1 MFLWLLVWFVGL
13 IFTGSCVRSIF
24 FYKSLTIP
32 DIPIQD
38 LWYSMFIGIYQ
49 DLLAAILLL
58 VPLACTLLIKRK
70 IFRITLVLTISIV
83 CLVTIA
89 EVFFWNEF
97 GIELLMV
104 SKHWVRVAFQSFSRA
119 WSALDCIVFVSF
131 RLVSA

>member
-58 VPLACTLLIKRK
+58 VPLACTLLIKRNL
-70 IFRITLVLTISIV
+70 FRITLVLTICVV

-97 GIELLMV
+97 GGRLDRLEIHNGALRFRDALLGHHYDV
-104 SKHWVRVAFQSFSRA
+104 SG
-119 WSALDCIVFVSF
+119 L
-131 RLVSA
+131 